1 MSSSNKPTR
10 AQEHQKSNRQL
21 LPRKLQNSDHEP
33 QYAPLDV
40 SDIPRASLTSV
51 ACNNCRVRKS
61 KCDGRKP
68 TCSACASRRQ
78 HCVYRAEVSH
88 EKMIE
93 LRKGSK
99 DLFQAL
105 ELLRTTPDEQAQHL
119 LETLRSSDS
128 VSEFLQVLDSGIIK
142 PPSPTDPLATSLA
155 GTSADSPIELDLNM
169 RFSGVFPVLETL
181 DIKDVDLGLLAINKR
196 ALASSNQQAIA
207 PLSPFS
213 PIEFGQRSE
222 TPTTYESFSTP
233 SDTTG
238 DTGVD
243 PRLESLQIWQWT
255 SIPIPESL
263 AAQAISFYLAN
274 EHPLLAFFD
283 ADLFIRDFVA
293 GGGRFCSQL
302 LVSSLLAWACASY
315 SQFEPRAQ
323 TLSLAFLREA
333 KRRWKDL
340 TDYTAITTL
349 SSAMLLVLTC
359 NQHGQDKVGLFYLDA
374 SVQIGRGLG
383 LFSDDG
389 TSVPDFNND
398 DDEARTAA
406 SFAAWGAFGW
416 HSLHC
421 TNFRA
426 KHRIRHPPSLPIPG
440 DVSGPPLNDHMGST
454 FTWISKFWVIIH
466 QAFRDDYSHFS
477 RLPMSHAHRMYQ
489 LLLDWASILPEDV
502 QRSENCPHHVL
513 VLHIWYQTAVIDI
526 WRPFLGR
533 RSYEDAGGSELA
545 TATHEASVHQLK
557 RLIYLYRKRFESTN
571 LTMFI
576 TPGLLTLINEVFR
589 NPGTSDA
596 QFYFILAARGCLSI
610 ASWCKGL
617 RGITEGLMTI
627 GWQNGTFKRE
637 GWTDNSMIEDIRA
650 TTRALN
656 QEGTYSSLYPI
667 NLDSTSESMDDIG
680 MEALA
685 GEFQRLSSQNEPTRG
700 KEVEMTSEPNVWKG
714 DQRDLD
720 LTLTEATEEE
730 EYT

>member
-1 MSSSNKPTR
+1 MGSSNKPTR

-21 LPRKLQNSDHEP
+21 LPRNLQKSEHER

-40 SDIPRASLTSV
+40 SDIPRAALTSV

-78 HCVYRAEVSH
+78 HCVYRAEVSQ
-88 EKMIE
+88 EKMTE

-105 ELLRTTPDEQAQHL
+105 ELLRTAPDEHAQNL
-119 LETLRSSDS
+119 LERLRSSDS
-128 VSEFLQVLDSGIIK
+128 VSEFLQVLDSGTMK
-142 PPSPTDPLATSLA
+142 PPSPTDSPATSLA
-155 GTSADSPIELDLNM
+155 GTSADSKIELDLNM

-181 DIKDVDLGLLAINKR
+181 DIKDVDLGLLAVNKR
-196 ALASSNQQAIA
+196 ALISSNQQVTA
-207 PLSPFS
+207 PLTPFT

-222 TPTTYESFSTP
+222 TPTTSDAFSTP

-255 SIPIPESL
+255 SVPIPENL
-263 AAQAISFYLAN
+263 AAQVISFYLVN
-274 EHPLLAFFD
+274 EHPVLSFFD
-283 ADLFIRDFVA
+283 ADLFIRDLVA

-323 TLSLAFLREA
+323 TLSLTFLREA

-340 TDYTAITTL
+340 TDHNAITTL

-359 NQHGQDKVGLFYLDA
+359 NQHGQDKVGLSYLDA

-389 TSVPDFNND
+389 TSVPDFND
-398 DDEARTAA
+398 DDETRTAV
-406 SFAAWGAFGW
+406 SFVAWGAFGW

-421 TNFRA
+421 INFRA

-440 DVSGPPLNDHMGST
+440 DVSGPSLNEHMGST

-466 QAFRDDYSHFS
+466 QAFREGYNHFS
-477 RLPMSHAHRMYQ
+477 RLPMSHAHQMYQ

-513 VLHIWYQTAVIDI
+513 LLHIWYHTAVIDM

-557 RLIYLYRKRFESTN
+557 RLIYLYRKRFELTN

-610 ASWCKGL
+610 ASWCRGL

-637 GWTDNSMIEDIRA
+637 GWTNNSMIEDIRA

-685 GEFQRLSSQNEPTRG
+685 GEFQRLSSKNEPTRG

>member
-21 LPRKLQNSDHEP
+21 LSRKLQKSQHEP

-40 SDIPRASLTSV
+40 SDIPRTALTSV

-88 EKMIE
+88 EKIIE

-105 ELLRTTPDEQAQHL
+105 EILRTAPDEQAQHL
-119 LETLRSSDS
+119 LETLRTSGS

-142 PPSPTDPLATSLA
+142 PPSPTDPLATSLV

-181 DIKDVDLGLLAINKR
+181 DIKNVDLGLLAVNKR
-196 ALASSNQQAIA
+196 ALASSNQQVTA
-207 PLSPFS
+207 PLTPFT
-213 PIEFGQRSE
+213 PIEFSPRSD
-222 TPTTYESFSTP
+222 TPTTSESFSTP

-263 AAQAISFYLAN
+263 AAQAISFYLTN

-340 TDYTAITTL
+340 TDHTAITTL

-374 SVQIGRGLG
+374 SVQIGRELG

-389 TSVPDFNND
+389 TSVPDFNDD
-398 DDEARTAA
+398 DDETRTAA
-406 SFAAWGAFGW
+406 LFAAWGAFGW
-416 HSLHC
+416 H
-421 TNFRA
+421 
-426 KHRIRHPPSLPIPG
+426 
-440 DVSGPPLNDHMGST
+440 
-454 FTWISKFWVIIH
+454 
-466 QAFRDDYSHFS
+466 
-477 RLPMSHAHRMYQ
+477 
-489 LLLDWASILPEDV
+489 SILPEDV

-513 VLHIWYQTAVIDI
+513 VLHIWYQTVVIDM

-533 RSYEDAGGSELA
+533 RSYEDAGGGELA
-545 TATHEASVHQLK
+545 TTTHEASVHQLK

-637 GWTDNSMIEDIRA
+637 GWTNNSMIEDIRA

-667 NLDSTSESMDDIG
+667 NLDATSESMDDIG

>member
-21 LPRKLQNSDHEP
+21 LPRKSQKTDHEP
-33 QYAPLDV
+33 QYASLDV
-40 SDIPRASLTSV
+40 SDIPRAALTSV

-78 HCVYRAEVSH
+78 QCIYRAEVSH
-88 EKMIE
+88 EKLVE

-105 ELLRTTPDEQAQHL
+105 ELLRTAPDEHALSL
-119 LETLRSSDS
+119 LETLRSSGS
-128 VSEFLQVLDSGIIK
+128 VSEFLQVLDSDVMK
-142 PPSPTDPLATSLA
+142 PPSPINPLDTSLV
-155 GTSADSPIELDLNM
+155 GTSASSAIELDLNM
-169 RFSGVFPVLETL
+169 RYSSVFPTLETL
-181 DIKDVDLGLLAINKR
+181 DIKDVDLGLLAVNKR
-196 ALASSNQQAIA
+196 ALTSPNQQATA
-207 PLSPFS
+207 PLTPYT

-222 TPTTYESFSTP
+222 TPTTSESFSTP

-243 PRLESLQIWQWT
+243 PRLESLPIWQWT
-255 SIPIPESL
+255 SVPIPENL
-263 AAQAISFYLAN
+263 AAQAISFYLVN

-293 GGGRFCSQL
+293 GDGRFCSPL
-302 LVSSLLAWACASY
+302 LVSSLLAWSCASY
-315 SQFEPRAQ
+315 SQFEPRVQ

-340 TDYTAITTL
+340 TDHSAITTL
-349 SSAMLLVLTC
+349 PSAMFLVLTC
-359 NQHGQDKVGLFYLDA
+359 NQHGHDKVGLSYLDA
-374 SVQIGRGLG
+374 SVEIGRRLG
-383 LFSDDG
+383 LFSDEE
-389 TSVPDFNND
+389 TSVPNFND
-398 DDEARTAA
+398 DDELRTAA
-406 SFAAWGAFGW
+406 SFAAWGTFGW

-421 TNFRA
+421 INFRA

-466 QAFRDDYSHFS
+466 RSFREGYNHFS
-477 RLPMSHAHRMYQ
+477 RLPMSHAHQMYQ
-489 LLLDWASILPEDV
+489 LLLDWANILPEDV

-513 VLHIWYQTAVIDI
+513 VLHIWYQTAIIDM

-533 RSYEDAGGSELA
+533 RSCVDAGGSELA

-576 TPGLLTLINEVFR
+576 TPGLLALINEVFR

-596 QFYFILAARGCLSI
+596 QFYFILATRGCLSI

-617 RGITEGLMTI
+617 RGTTEGLMTI

-637 GWTDNSMIEDIRA
+637 GWTNNSMVEDIRA
-650 TTRALN
+650 TTRSLN
-656 QEGTYSSLYPI
+656 QEGTYNSLYPI
-667 NLDSTSESMDDIG
+667 NLDSTSENMDDIG

>member
-1 MSSSNKPTR
+1 MGSSNKPTR

-21 LPRKLQNSDHEP
+21 LPRKSQNTDHEP

-40 SDIPRASLTSV
+40 SDIPRAALTSV

-78 HCVYRAEVSH
+78 QCIYRAEVSH
-88 EKMIE
+88 ETMVE

-105 ELLRTTPDEQAQHL
+105 ELLRTAPHEQAL
-119 LETLRSSDS
+119 SVLERLRSSGS
-128 VSEFLQVLDSGIIK
+128 VSEFLQVLDSGVMK
-142 PPSPTDPLATSLA
+142 PPSPINALDTSLV
-155 GTSADSPIELDLNM
+155 GTSASSTIELDLNM
-169 RFSGVFPVLETL
+169 RYSSVFPTLETL
-181 DIKDVDLGLLAINKR
+181 DIKDVDLGLLAVNKR
-196 ALASSNQQAIA
+196 ALASSNQQAAA
-207 PLSPFS
+207 PLTPFT
-213 PIEFGQRSE
+213 PIEFGQSSE
-222 TPTTYESFSTP
+222 TPTTSDSFSTP

-255 SIPIPESL
+255 SVPVPEYL
-263 AAQAISFYLAN
+263 AAQAISFYLVN
-274 EHPLLAFFD
+274 EHPLLALFD

-340 TDYTAITTL
+340 TDHTAITTL
-349 SSAMLLVLTC
+349 SSAMLLVITC

-374 SVQIGRGLG
+374 SVQIGRRLG
-383 LFSDDG
+383 LFGDEE
-389 TSVPDFNND
+389 TSVPNFND
-398 DDEARTAA
+398 DNELRTAA
-406 SFAAWGAFGW
+406 SFAAWGTFGW
-416 HSLHC
+416 HS
-421 TNFRA
+421 
-426 KHRIRHPPSLPIPG
+426 
-440 DVSGPPLNDHMGST
+440 
-454 FTWISKFWVIIH
+454 
-466 QAFRDDYSHFS
+466 
-477 RLPMSHAHRMYQ
+477 
-489 LLLDWASILPEDV
+489 
-502 QRSENCPHHVL
+502 
-513 VLHIWYQTAVIDI
+513 IWYQTAIIDI
-526 WRPFLGR
+526 WRPFLQR
-533 RSYEDAGGSELA
+533 RSHEEAGESELA

-557 RLIYLYRKRFESTN
+557 RLVYLYRKRFESTN

-576 TPGLLTLINEVFR
+576 TPGFLTLINEVFR
-589 NPGTSDA
+589 NPSTSDA

-637 GWTDNSMIEDIRA
+637 GWTNNSMIEDIRA
-650 TTRALN
+650 TTRELN

-667 NLDSTSESMDDIG
+667 NLGSTSESMDDIG

-730 EYT
+730 KYT

>member
-21 LPRKLQNSDHEP
+21 LPRKFQKSEHEP
-33 QYAPLDV
+33 QYAPLYV
-40 SDIPRASLTSV
+40 SDIPRAALTSV

-78 HCVYRAEVSH
+78 HCVYRAEVSQ
-88 EKMIE
+88 EKMTE
-93 LRKGSK
+93 LRKGSR

-105 ELLRTTPDEQAQHL
+105 ELLRTAPDEHAKNL
-119 LETLRSSDS
+119 LERLRSSDS
-128 VSEFLQVLDSGIIK
+128 VSEFLQVLDSSTMK

-155 GTSADSPIELDLNM
+155 GTSADSTVELDLNV
-169 RFSGVFPVLETL
+169 RFPGVFPVLETL
-181 DIKDVDLGLLAINKR
+181 DVKDVDLGLLAVNKR
-196 ALASSNQQAIA
+196 ALTSSNQQATG
-207 PLSPFS
+207 PLTPFT

-222 TPTTYESFSTP
+222 TPTTSESFSTP

-274 EHPLLAFFD
+274 EHPLLSFFD

-315 SQFEPRAQ
+315 SQFEPRAP
-323 TLSLAFLREA
+323 TFSLAFLREA

-340 TDYTAITTL
+340 TDHNSITTL

-359 NQHGQDKVGLFYLDA
+359 NQHGHDKVGLFYLDA
-374 SVQIGRGLG
+374 SVQIGRELG

-389 TSVPDFNND
+389 TSVPDFND
-398 DDEARTAA
+398 DDETRTAA

-416 HSLHC
+416 H
-421 TNFRA
+421 
-426 KHRIRHPPSLPIPG
+426 
-440 DVSGPPLNDHMGST
+440 
-454 FTWISKFWVIIH
+454 
-466 QAFRDDYSHFS
+466 
-477 RLPMSHAHRMYQ
+477 
-489 LLLDWASILPEDV
+489 SILPEDV

-513 VLHIWYQTAVIDI
+513 VLHIWYQTALIDM

-557 RLIYLYRKRFESTN
+557 RLVYLYRKRFELTN

-610 ASWCKGL
+610 ASWCRGL

-637 GWTDNSMIEDIRA
+637 GWTNNSMIEDIRA

-685 GEFQRLSSQNEPTRG
+685 GEFQRLSSKNEPTRG

>member
-1 MSSSNKPTR
+1 MT
-10 AQEHQKSNRQL
+10 
-21 LPRKLQNSDHEP
+21 
-33 QYAPLDV
+33 
-40 SDIPRASLTSV
+40 
-51 ACNNCRVRKS
+51 
-61 KCDGRKP
+61 
-68 TCSACASRRQ
+68 
-78 HCVYRAEVSH
+78 
-88 EKMIE
+88 E

-105 ELLRTTPDEQAQHL
+105 ELLRTAPDEHAQYL
-119 LETLRSSDS
+119 LERLRDSGS

-155 GTSADSPIELDLNM
+155 GTSADSAIELDLNM

-181 DIKDVDLGLLAINKR
+181 DIKDVDLGLLAVNKR
-196 ALASSNQQAIA
+196 ALTSSNQQATG
-207 PLSPFS
+207 PLTPFT

-222 TPTTYESFSTP
+222 TPTTSESFSTP

-255 SIPIPESL
+255 SIPIPENL
-263 AAQAISFYLAN
+263 AAQAISFYLVN
-274 EHPLLAFFD
+274 EHPVLSFFD

-315 SQFEPRAQ
+315 SQFEPRVQ

-333 KRRWKDL
+333 MSRWKEL
-340 TDYTAITTL
+340 TDHTAITTL

-374 SVQIGRGLG
+374 SVQIGRELG
-383 LFSDDG
+383 LFSDDA
-389 TSVPDFNND
+389 TSVPDFND
-398 DDEARTAA
+398 DDETRTAA

-421 TNFRA
+421 INFRA

-466 QAFRDDYSHFS
+466 QAFREGYNDFISFQKTYKGAKTVPTMF
-477 RLPMSHAHRMYQ
+477 
-489 LLLDWASILPEDV
+489 
-502 QRSENCPHHVL
+502 C
-513 VLHIWYQTAVIDI
+513 IWYQTAVIDM

-557 RLIYLYRKRFESTN
+557 RLVYLYRKRFESTN

-596 QFYFILAARGCLSI
+596 QFYFMLAARGCLSI

-637 GWTDNSMIEDIRA
+637 GWTNNSMIEDIRA

-667 NLDSTSESMDDIG
+667 NLDSTSESMDEIG

-730 EYT
+730 NYT

>member
-1 MSSSNKPTR
+1 MRSSNKPTR

-21 LPRKLQNSDHEP
+21 LPRKHQKSEHEP

-40 SDIPRASLTSV
+40 SDIPRAALTSV

-78 HCVYRAEVSH
+78 NCVYRAEVSQ
-88 EKMIE
+88 EKMTE

-105 ELLRTTPDEQAQHL
+105 ELLRTAPDEHVQVL
-119 LETLRSSDS
+119 LERLRSSGS
-128 VSEFLQVLDSGIIK
+128 VSEFLHVLDSGIMK

-155 GTSADSPIELDLNM
+155 GTSADSTIELDLNI

-181 DIKDVDLGLLAINKR
+181 DIKDVDLGLLAVNKR
-196 ALASSNQQAIA
+196 ALTSSNQQATA
-207 PLSPFS
+207 PLTPFT
-213 PIEFGQRSE
+213 PIEFGRRSE
-222 TPTTYESFSTP
+222 TPTTSESFSTP

-255 SIPIPESL
+255 SVPIPESL
-263 AAQAISFYLAN
+263 AAQAISFYLVN
-274 EHPLLAFFD
+274 EHPLLALFD

-340 TDYTAITTL
+340 TDHTAITTL

-374 SVQIGRGLG
+374 SVQIGRALG

-389 TSVPDFNND
+389 TSVPDFND
-398 DDEARTAA
+398 DDEIRTAA
-406 SFAAWGAFGW
+406 SFAAWGTFGW
-416 HSLHC
+416 H
-421 TNFRA
+421 
-426 KHRIRHPPSLPIPG
+426 
-440 DVSGPPLNDHMGST
+440 
-454 FTWISKFWVIIH
+454 
-466 QAFRDDYSHFS
+466 
-477 RLPMSHAHRMYQ
+477 
-489 LLLDWASILPEDV
+489 SILPEDV

-513 VLHIWYQTAVIDI
+513 VLHIWYQTAIIDI

-571 LTMFI
+571 LTMFM

-610 ASWCKGL
+610 ASWCRGL

-637 GWTDNSMIEDIRA
+637 GWTNNSMIEDIRA

-656 QEGTYSSLYPI
+656 QDGTYSSLYPI
-667 NLDSTSESMDDIG
+667 SLDSTSESMDDIG

-685 GEFQRLSSQNEPTRG
+685 GEFQRLSSKNEPTRG

-720 LTLTEATEEE
+720 LALTEATEEE
-730 EYT
+730 EYS

>member
-21 LPRKLQNSDHEP
+21 LPRKLQESQHEP

-40 SDIPRASLTSV
+40 SDIPRTALTSV

-61 KCDGRKP
+61 KVCP
-68 TCSACASRRQ
+68 AA
-78 HCVYRAEVSH
+78 
-88 EKMIE
+88 
-93 LRKGSK
+93 LK
-99 DLFQAL
+99 DIGVISLSGIGDL
-105 ELLRTTPDEQAQHL
+105 EDCPDEQAQHL
-119 LETLRSSDS
+119 LETLRSSGS

-155 GTSADSPIELDLNM
+155 GTSVDSTIELDLNM

-181 DIKDVDLGLLAINKR
+181 DIKNVDLGLLAVNKR
-196 ALASSNQQAIA
+196 ALASLNQQVTA
-207 PLSPFS
+207 PLTPFT
-213 PIEFGQRSE
+213 PIEFGPRSE
-222 TPTTYESFSTP
+222 TPTTSESFSTP

-340 TDYTAITTL
+340 TNHTAITTL

-389 TSVPDFNND
+389 TSVPDFNDD
-398 DDEARTAA
+398 DDETRTAA

-416 HSLHC
+416 H
-421 TNFRA
+421 R
-426 KHRIRHPPSLPIPG
+426 KH
-440 DVSGPPLNDHMGST
+440 
-454 FTWISKFWVIIH
+454 F
-466 QAFRDDYSHFS
+466 
-477 RLPMSHAHRMYQ
+477 
-489 LLLDWASILPEDV
+489 
-502 QRSENCPHHVL
+502 
-513 VLHIWYQTAVIDI
+513 
-526 WRPFLGR
+526 
-533 RSYEDAGGSELA
+533 EL
-545 TATHEASVHQLK
+545 
-557 RLIYLYRKRFESTN
+557 TN

-576 TPGLLTLINEVFR
+576 TPGLLTLINEVFQ

-637 GWTDNSMIEDIRA
+637 GWTNNSMIEDIRA

-667 NLDSTSESMDDIG
+667 NLDSASESMDDIG

-700 KEVEMTSEPNVWKG
+700 KEVEMTSEPNAWKG
-714 DQRDLD
+714 NQRDLD
-720 LTLTEATEEE
+720 LTLTEATEEQ

>member
-1 MSSSNKPTR
+1 MSSSQKPTR

-21 LPRKLQNSDHEP
+21 LPRKSQKTDHEP

-40 SDIPRASLTSV
+40 SDIPRPALTSV
-51 ACNNCRVRKS
+51 ACNNCRLRKS

-105 ELLRTTPDEQAQHL
+105 ELLRTAPDEHAQEL
-119 LETLRSSDS
+119 LGNLRSSGS

-181 DIKDVDLGLLAINKR
+181 DIKDVDLGLLAVNKR
-196 ALASSNQQAIA
+196 ALTSSNQQATA
-207 PLSPFS
+207 PLTPFT

-222 TPTTYESFSTP
+222 TPSTSESFSTP

-238 DTGVD
+238 DTGID
-243 PRLESLQIWQWT
+243 PRMESLQIWQWT
-255 SIPIPESL
+255 SISIPESL
-263 AAQAISFYLAN
+263 AAQAISFYLVN

-293 GGGRFCSQL
+293 GEGRFCSQL

-323 TLSLAFLREA
+323 TFSFAFLREA

-340 TDYTAITTL
+340 TDHTSITTL
-349 SSAMLLVLTC
+349 SSAMFLVLTC

-389 TSVPDFNND
+389 TSVPDFND
-398 DDEARTAA
+398 DDEIRTAA
-406 SFAAWGAFGW
+406 SFAAWGTFGW

-421 TNFRA
+421 INFRA
-426 KHRIRHPPSLPIPG
+426 EHRIRHPPSLPIPG
-440 DVSGPPLNDHMGST
+440 DVSGPSLNERMGST

-466 QAFRDDYSHFS
+466 QAFREGYSHFN

-513 VLHIWYQTAVIDI
+513 VLHIWYQAAVIDM

-533 RSYEDAGGSELA
+533 RSYEDAGRSELA
-545 TATHEASVHQLK
+545 ITTHEASVHQLK
-557 RLIYLYRKRFESTN
+557 RLIYIYRKRFESTN

-576 TPGLLTLINEVFR
+576 TPGFLTIINEVFR

-610 ASWCKGL
+610 ATWCKGL

-637 GWTDNSMIEDIRA
+637 GWTNNSMIEDIRA

-667 NLDSTSESMDDIG
+667 NLDSTSESMDVIG

-730 EYT
+730 KYA